1 MNTIRSVQITMLAL
15 TTNAWIH
22 VVFLS
27 LAESRLFVKPP
38 LIVQFAAAH
47 LIGPVIHTMSV
58 INMNVKLMTIALI
71 VKSAKIR
78 NVKTLA

>member
-1 MNTIRSVQITMLAL
+1 MILNVQITMLVL
-15 TTNAWIH
+15 TTNVWIH
-22 VVFLS
+22 VVFLN
-27 LAESRLFVKPP
+27 LAENRLFVKPP
-38 LIVQFAAAH
+38 RIVQFAAAH

-71 VKSAKIR
+71 VKSAKTR

>member
-1 MNTIRSVQITMLAL
+1 MNTILNVQITMLVL
-15 TTNAWIH
+15 TTSAWIH

-27 LAESRLFVKPP
+27 LVENRLFVKPP

-47 LIGPVIHTMSV
+47 LIGPAILTMSA
-58 INMNVKLMTIALI
+58 ISMNVKLTMIVLI

-78 NVKTLA
+78 NVKTLV

>member
-1 MNTIRSVQITMLAL
+1 MILNVQITMLVL

-22 VVFLS
+22 AVFLS
-27 LAESRLFVKPP
+27 LAENRLFVKPP
-38 LIVQFAAAH
+38 RIVQFAAAH
-47 LIGPVIHTMSV
+47 LIGPAIHTTSV